1 MSKNPLTTWL
11 KGGDVQG
18 QPKYFPSKE
27 ELLLIEEWVRC
38 RDSGK
43 IPLMLEARMNELQKR
58 RNAVEA
64 AGDAWFQRGLVK
76 AKFAELK
83 ASIATG
89 KDGKNKQIENAKAK
103 RRREKV
109 LKTEKNAPRVKVLVT
124 LKEKLPDATLPQ
136 AARELVDRGL
146 MGECSDPERAA
157 KKWIQDH
164 AKDLP
169 EFRPGDPGHPL
180 GIPNRRKP

>member
-1 MSKNPLTTWL
+1 MIATT
-11 KGGDVQG
+11 
-18 QPKYFPSKE
+18 
-27 ELLLIEEWVRC
+27 
-38 RDSGK
+38 
-43 IPLMLEARMNELQKR
+43 
-58 RNAVEA
+58 
-64 AGDAWFQRGLVK
+64 
-76 AKFAELK
+76 K

-89 KDGKNKQIENAKAK
+89 TDGKNKQIENAKAK

-109 LKTEKNAPRVKVLVT
+109 LKTEKNAPRVEVLVT

-157 KKWIQDH
+157 KKWIRDH

-169 EFRPGDPGHPL
+169 EFRPGGPGHPL